1 MTADGA
7 SEQKSEKGQR
17 VAIVYGPA
25 FNLNQ
30 TLLKMDVLFSE
41 FESQISPHLKKS
53 NLKFLPLDVTLTLR
67 CNPEIFQQ
75 HDILFSYIRSVSAR

>member
-30 TLLKMDVLFSE
+30 TLLKMAVSYF
-41 FESQISPHLKKS
+41 Q
-53 NLKFLPLDVTLTLR
+53 NLKVKLVLT
-67 CNPEIFQQ
+67 
-75 HDILFSYIRSVSAR
+75 